1 MAGEKYNI
9 YLFASDL
16 IFYGKVIKNTAQ
28 RYKKEG
34 NNKIIKTI
42 NNLQTLNRIKK

>member
-1 MAGEKYNI
+1 MAEEKYNI

-16 IFYGKVIKNTAQ
+16 IFLWQGYEKEI
-28 RYKKEG
+28 YKKEG

-42 NNLQTLNRIKK
+42 NNLKP